1 MQLANEKWA
10 LEIKSLGGEIYFV
23 GGCVRDFFLNKKSK
37 DIDLLVRKVESEN
50 LIVLLKKYGRVDLVG
65 ESFGIIKFKPF
76 DSNED
81 FDIALPRTEK
91 WTGEKGY
98 RAFNTISD
106 PFLDIEKDL
115 ERRDFTINSI
125 AKNAFTGEFV
135 DPFGGIKDIN
145 NRVIKMT
152 NPETFKD
159 DPLRML
165 RAIQFASRFN
175 FLIDIETERSIIANG
190 ERIKEIPFERVLIEL
205 DKIVK
210 KGSISLAYYLLDTT
224 NLGYH
229 IFGVEI
235 KSSPYNYD
243 VFNNS
248 DSIGSFLF
256 FLLKN
261 KLSGTVSE
269 FMKSKICSNDDVKI
283 CKALEFAYSTQKPT
297 YMDAFKL
304 YALSSDVFFS
314 KQLPLDMMKVV
325 DYIIINKM
333 PYSFKELKINGDDLI
348 SEFGF
353 EGKQIKEKLIF
364 VIESIYNKKVENN
377 KNKIIKFLTNE

>member
-1 MQLANEKWA
+1 MQLTNEKWA

-175 FLIDIETERSIIANG
+175 FLIDIETERSIITNG

-261 KLSGTVSE
+261 KLSGTVSD

-314 KQLPLDMMKVV
+314 KQLPLDMIKVV

-353 EGKQIKEKLIF
+353 EGKQIKEKLLF

>member
-1 MQLANEKWA
+1 MQLTNEKWA

-50 LIVLLKKYGRVDLVG
+50 LVILLKKYGRVDLVG

-224 NLGYH
+224 NLGYN

-261 KLSGTVSE
+261 KLNGTVSE

>member
-1 MQLANEKWA
+1 MQLTNEKWA

-175 FLIDIETERSIIANG
+175 FLIDIETERSIITNG

-261 KLSGTVSE
+261 KLSGNVSE

>member
-1 MQLANEKWA
+1 MQLTNEKWA

-125 AKNAFTGEFV
+125 AKNAFTGDFV

-175 FLIDIETERSIIANG
+175 FLIDIETERSIITNG

-261 KLSGTVSE
+261 KLNGTVSE

-314 KQLPLDMMKVV
+314 KQLPFDMMKVV

-353 EGKQIKEKLIF
+353 EGKQIKEKLLF

>member
-37 DIDLLVRKVESEN
+37 DIDLLVRKVKSEN

-224 NLGYH
+224 NLGYN

-261 KLSGTVSE
+261 KLNGTVSE

>member
-224 NLGYH
+224 NLGYN

-261 KLSGTVSE
+261 KLNGTVSE

>member
-1 MQLANEKWA
+1 MQLTNEKWA

-175 FLIDIETERSIIANG
+175 FLIDIETERSIITNG

-269 FMKSKICSNDDVKI
+269 FMKSKICPNDDVKI

-353 EGKQIKEKLIF
+353 EGKQIKEKLLF

>member
-1 MQLANEKWA
+1 MQLTNEKWA

-175 FLIDIETERSIIANG
+175 FLIDIETERSIITNG

-261 KLSGTVSE
+261 KLSGNVSE
-269 FMKSKICSNDDVKI
+269 FMKSKICPNDDVKI

-314 KQLPLDMMKVV
+314 KQLPFDMMKVV

-333 PYSFKELKINGDDLI
+333 PFSFKELKINGDDLI

-353 EGKQIKEKLIF
+353 EGKQIKEKLLF

>member
-235 KSSPYNYD
+235 KSNPYNYD

-261 KLSGTVSE
+261 KLNGTVSE

>member
-1 MQLANEKWA
+1 MQLTNEKWA

-106 PFLDIEKDL
+106 PFLDIVKDL

-125 AKNAFTGEFV
+125 AKNAFTGDFV

-175 FLIDIETERSIIANG
+175 FLIDIETERSIITNG

-261 KLSGTVSE
+261 KLSGNVSE

-353 EGKQIKEKLIF
+353 EGKQIKEKLLF

>member
-1 MQLANEKWA
+1 MQLTNEKWA

-106 PFLDIEKDL
+106 PFLDIVKDL

-175 FLIDIETERSIIANG
+175 FLIDIETERSIITNG

-261 KLSGTVSE
+261 KLSGNVSE

-353 EGKQIKEKLIF
+353 EGKQIKEKLLF

>member
-1 MQLANEKWA
+1 MQLTNEKWA

-175 FLIDIETERSIIANG
+175 FLIDIETERSIISNG

-261 KLSGTVSE
+261 KLNGAVSE

-314 KQLPLDMMKVV
+314 KQLPFDMMKVV

>member
-1 MQLANEKWA
+1 MQLTNEKWA

-175 FLIDIETERSIIANG
+175 FLIDIETERSIITNG
-190 ERIKEIPFERVLIEL
+190 KRIKEIPFERVLIEL

-248 DSIGSFLF
+248 DSIGSFMF

-261 KLSGTVSE
+261 KLNGTVSE

-314 KQLPLDMMKVV
+314 KQLPFDMMKVV

-353 EGKQIKEKLIF
+353 EGKQIKEKLLF

>member
-1 MQLANEKWA
+1 MQLTNEKWA

-50 LIVLLKKYGRVDLVG
+50 LTVLLKKYGRVDLVG

-106 PFLDIEKDL
+106 PFLEIEKDL

-175 FLIDIETERSIIANG
+175 FLIDIETERSIITNG

-261 KLSGTVSE
+261 KLSGNVSE

-353 EGKQIKEKLIF
+353 EGKQIKEKLLF

>member
-175 FLIDIETERSIIANG
+175 FLIDIETERSIITNG

-235 KSSPYNYD
+235 KSNPYNYD

-261 KLSGTVSE
+261 KLSGTVSD

-353 EGKQIKEKLIF
+353 EGKQIKEKLLF

>member
-1 MQLANEKWA
+1 MQLTNEKWA

-65 ESFGIIKFKPF
+65 ESFGIIKFKPS

-175 FLIDIETERSIIANG
+175 FLIDIETERSIISNG

-261 KLSGTVSE
+261 KLNGAVSE

>member
-1 MQLANEKWA
+1 MQLTNEKWA

-175 FLIDIETERSIIANG
+175 FLIDIETERSIITNG

-261 KLSGTVSE
+261 KLSGNVSE

-333 PYSFKELKINGDDLI
+333 PYSFKKLKINGDDLI

-353 EGKQIKEKLIF
+353 EGKQIKEKLLF

>member
-1 MQLANEKWA
+1 MQLTNEKWA

-23 GGCVRDFFLNKKSK
+23 GGCIRDFFLNKKSK

-125 AKNAFTGEFV
+125 AKNAFTGDFV

-261 KLSGTVSE
+261 KLNGTVSE

>member
-1 MQLANEKWA
+1 MQLTNEKWA

-37 DIDLLVRKVESEN
+37 DIDLLVRKVKSEN

-224 NLGYH
+224 NLGYN

-261 KLSGTVSE
+261 KLNGTVSE

>member
-1 MQLANEKWA
+1 MQLTNEKWA

-261 KLSGTVSE
+261 KLNGTVSE

-314 KQLPLDMMKVV
+314 KQLPFDMMKVV

-353 EGKQIKEKLIF
+353 EGKQIKEKLLF

>member
-1 MQLANEKWA
+1 MQLTNEKWA

-50 LIVLLKKYGRVDLVG
+50 LTVLLKKYGRVDLVG
-65 ESFGIIKFKPF
+65 ESFGIIKFKPS

-261 KLSGTVSE
+261 KLNGAVSE

-283 CKALEFAYSTQKPT
+283 CKALEFVYSTQKPT

-314 KQLPLDMMKVV
+314 KQLPFDMMKVV

>member
-1 MQLANEKWA
+1 MQLTNEKWA

-125 AKNAFTGEFV
+125 AKNAFTGDFV

-205 DKIVK
+205 DKIIK

-283 CKALEFAYSTQKPT
+283 CKALEFAYSAHKPT

-353 EGKQIKEKLIF
+353 EGKQIKEKLLF

>member
-1 MQLANEKWA
+1 MQLTNEKWA

-175 FLIDIETERSIIANG
+175 FLIDIETERSIITNG

-261 KLSGTVSE
+261 KLNGNVSE

-353 EGKQIKEKLIF
+353 EGKQIKEKLLF

>member
-1 MQLANEKWA
+1 MQLTNEKWA